1 MKFPTLLIIFQDLHL
16 LLLKY
21 REEIIQA
28 KVAKEHT
35 ESSLKSENMFLKSQV
50 HAEQEEKNTLEE
62 TLNQEINSLQEKL
75 GNFDRHWPLLN
86 HLSYHVHLV

>member
-1 MKFPTLLIIFQDLHL
+1 M
-16 LLLKY
+16 LLKY

-28 KVAKEHT
+28 KVAKEHI
-35 ESSLKSENMFLKSQV
+35 ESSLKSENMFLKSRV

-75 GNFDRHWPLLN
+75 GSLIIL
-86 HLSYHVHLV
+86 